1 MNAPDTLL
9 TLEDLTVSYRAR
21 PVLRG
26 LSLSIRRG
34 EQWAVLGPN
43 GAGKTTLARILTGE
57 LGHYSGTVG
66 RPDALARRGIAY
78 VCFERARALVD
89 RDRKLDVSEF
99 SADARDPG
107 TRVKDLL
114 PATAARERWVE
125 LLGLEPILERGLRYL
140 STGELRKAL
149 LASAVLQRPGL
160 LILDSPL
167 DGLDAESQRR
177 LHAALDALL
186 ASDQPVLLLARD
198 PADLPGGI
206 SHVLLLDQGRAT
218 TIGPRDAVLAAP
230 ETSALMLPPLPPLG
244 DLPPPAP
251 GAPRAPQ
258 DAPLIA
264 LRDVAVRFDDT
275 AVLAGVHWT
284 FDHGQHCAIAGPNG
298 CGKSTLLGLIT
309 GDNHK
314 AYGQD
319 VTLFGRRRGSGESV
333 WDIKRHFGQVD
344 TQLQLTFAR
353 GMSVVEVVT
362 SGFFDSIGLYDDWGD
377 GQRALAEAW
386 LKALALDELASA
398 RFDDLSFGL
407 QRMVLLARAM
417 VKGPQVLVLDEPTLG
432 LDAWHRR
439 LLLRAVDHVA
449 AGSDSQLL
457 FVSHSAGDRPAC
469 INQRV
474 DFIPGDGAF
483 TIAVTNRPG

>member
-1 MNAPDTLL
+1 MNTPDTLL
-9 TLEDLTVSYRAR
+9 TVANLTVSYRAR

-26 LSLSIRRG
+26 LTLSIHRG

-43 GAGKTTLARILTGE
+43 GAGKTTLARVLAGE
-57 LGHYSGTVG
+57 LGHYTGTVE
-66 RPDALARRGIAY
+66 RTDTLAHHGIAY

-107 TRVKDLL
+107 TRVVDLL
-114 PATAARERWVE
+114 PATVERDHWVE
-125 LLGLEPILERGLRYL
+125 LLGLGPLLERGLRYL

-149 LASAVLQRPGL
+149 LASAILARPGL

-167 DGLDAESQRR
+167 DGLDAASQAK
-177 LHAALDALL
+177 LHTALDALL
-186 ASDQPVLLLARD
+186 ASDQSVLLLARD
-198 PADLPGGI
+198 PADIPAAI
-206 SHVLLLDQGRAT
+206 SHVLLLDTGRVAAA
-218 TIGPRDAVLAAP
+218 GERDAILAAP
-230 ETSALMLPPLPPLG
+230 DTEALMLPPLPPLG
-244 DLPPPAP
+244 DLPPPPP
-251 GAPRAPQ
+251 GAPRAPA

-264 LRDVAVRFDDT
+264 LRDIAVSFDDA
-275 AVLAGVHWT
+275 AVLAGVSWT

-298 CGKSTLLGLIT
+298 CGKSTLLGLLT

-333 WDIKRHFGQVD
+333 WDIKRYFGQVD

-353 GMSVVEVVT
+353 GMRVVEVVT
-362 SGFFDSIGLYDDWGD
+362 SGFFDSLGLYDDWGD
-377 GQRALAEAW
+377 SQRALAEAW
-386 LKALALDELASA
+386 LEALALGELAAA

-407 QRMVLLARAM
+407 QRTVLLARAM

-474 DFIPGDGAF
+474 DFLPGDGAF
-483 TIAVTNRPG
+483 TVRVSG